1 MPRGPAQSG
10 RGRADFDGSVLTD
23 LAEETGARAEI
34 LQGLDRDRGPVDRLK
49 DSVES
54 IAMTLR
60 HRYLV
65 GYDPATGKKGWRK
78 IKVDVTLPSVEAHAR
93 KGYYSEG

>member
-1 MPRGPAQSG
+1 MGGGGDVDA
-10 RGRADFDGSVLTD
+10 SVLLD

-34 LQGLDRDRGPVDRLK
+34 LKGLDHDRGNVDRLK

-78 IKVDVTLPSVEAHAR
+78 IKVDVDKPSVQARAR
-93 KGYYSEG
+93 KGYYAEG

>member
-1 MPRGPAQSG
+1 
-10 RGRADFDGSVLTD
+10 V
-23 LAEETGARAEI
+23 ET
-34 LQGLDRDRGPVDRLK
+34 
-49 DSVES
+49 

-65 GYDPATGKKGWRK
+65 GYDPATGKRGWRK
-78 IKVDVTLPSVEAHAR
+78 IKVDVDRPQVTARAR